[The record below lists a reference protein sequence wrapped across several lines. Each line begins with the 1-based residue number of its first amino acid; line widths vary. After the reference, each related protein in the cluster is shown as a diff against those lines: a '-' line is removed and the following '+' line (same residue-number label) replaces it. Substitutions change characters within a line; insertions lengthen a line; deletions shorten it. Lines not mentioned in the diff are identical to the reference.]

1 MRFAALS
8 SLLKVNGEDIVGV
21 RALNPLAFDGFEQ
34 LLHKHFM
41 RIFSKFPNENVT
53 EPGKIYFTPNH
64 ASTSPKQPP
73 FASPFSLTHTHTSD
87 KIPLFSK
94 SKGTIWLFAQK
105 IIEINWLNITVLYFL

>member
-73 FASPFSLTHTHTSD
+73 FASPLSLTHTHTQVIRFHSFQNLREPFGYLL
-87 KIPLFSK
+87 KKLLK
-94 SKGTIWLFAQK
+94 
-105 IIEINWLNITVLYFL
+105 